1 MSNII
6 NQPIACSIS
15 NGQVAPMHD
24 LNKDYRATLE
34 NVNPELWEDNDIY
47 IDRLAEMPTHDENG
61 IKLSSKERM
70 DMFVNKYM
78 QPYVDEF
85 NDRQKRKDRKINEPY
100 LDWHNR
106 QRNPGRVY
114 FEHVLQYGSKDEIG
128 KAYYEAVQK
137 SKDMSLDEEQRNK
150 YATIAK
156 DLRQEI
162 MEQNHKWIK
171 EMEAKGFVVMWATGH
186 FDEPGGTPHYHVG
199 GFWLG
204 HGYKQGPSHHISASK
219 ALENAG
225 YDRIKGIGQVK
236 KGTEEYQG
244 FQFDRFYD
252 DFRKMQERD
261 ARALGYEIKD
271 PQPKR
276 GHENVHIFKAAQAQR
291 EEQALAIAANDEII
305 HKQQISKK
313 VLSQQVNDLE
323 EERSS
328 LISEKISLQFDIKA
342 LNKDVDDIKKD
353 IQDKLDLLS
362 DLAHD
367 EDVLIM
373 DIEIKRKEFNEV
385 VADVNKATTELDD
398 LQQKQDAM
406 QSQLATQLQEIE
418 NNNKT
423 KEDIKKRAKQIVD
436 EFHQQEAALQQQIDA
451 KQIEL
456 DKACL
461 KLQAVAET
469 TEAFCVK
476 QIKQAGGMFSKKED
490 LFTMDRHKRSEILQQ
505 NQLAKD
511 IINSEAFTPKER
523 QAMLAAE
530 AAARA
535 AERDFKKK
543 EANLDDLVEERL
555 QARLA
560 LLNRTEPQRIKNLE
574 QKLSKEQKDKQFVC
588 DKIKDYL
595 LSEGLSIKDFERF
608 AGFSLDKGTRT
619 HSGRDDLDL

>member
-1 MSNII
+1 MHNYI
-6 NQPIACSIS
+6 NQPVACSIS

-47 IDRLAEMPTHDENG
+47 INRLAEMPTHDENG

-70 DMFVNKYM
+70 DMFVNQYM
-78 QPYVDEF
+78 QPYVDEY
-85 NDRQKRKDRKINEPY
+85 NDKQKRKDRKINEPY
-100 LDWHNR
+100 LDWHHK

-236 KGTEEYQG
+236 KGSEEYQG

-261 ARALGYEIKD
+261 ARALGYEIKE
-271 PQPKR
+271 PQQKR

-291 EEQALAIAANDEII
+291 EEQALAIAENNELIQ
-305 HKQQISKK
+305 KQEISKK

-323 EERSS
+323 EERSA

-342 LNKDVDDIKKD
+342 LQQDVDAVKKD

-367 EDVLIM
+367 EDVLTM

-385 VADVNKATTELDD
+385 VADVNKATTELDE

-406 QSQLATQLQEIE
+406 QSQLAKQLQEIE

-423 KEDIKKRAKQIVD
+423 KEDIKKRAKEIVAK
-436 EFHQQEAALQQQIDA
+436 FHEEEAALQLKIDA

-456 DKACL
+456 DKACI
-461 KLQAVAET
+461 KLQSVAEA

-476 QIKQAGGMFSKKED
+476 QIKQAGGMFTKKED

-505 NQLAKD
+505 NQIAKD
-511 IINSEAFTPKER
+511 IVNSEAFTPKER

-530 AAARA
+530 AAHRA
-535 AERDFKKK
+535 AERSFKQK
-543 EANLDDLVEERL
+543 EEQLDAIVEERL

-560 LLNRTEPQRIKNLE
+560 LLNRTEPNRIANLE
-574 QKLSKEQKDKQFVC
+574 KSLKKEKADKEFVC
-588 DKIKDYL
+588 DKFKQFI
-595 LSEGLSIKDFERF
+595 EEQ
-608 AGFSLDKGTRT
+608 GFSVKEVSRRLGINLEDGKSL
-619 HSGRDDLDL
+619 HIGRDDGAR